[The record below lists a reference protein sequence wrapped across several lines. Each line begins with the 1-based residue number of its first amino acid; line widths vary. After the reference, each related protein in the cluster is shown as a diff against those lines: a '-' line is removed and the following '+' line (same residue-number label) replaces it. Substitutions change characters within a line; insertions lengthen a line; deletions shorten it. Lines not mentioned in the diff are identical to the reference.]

1 MAEID
6 IRRLDFSLLQIFAEL
21 LDRRKAT
28 DVAARLGITQSTV
41 SHALNRLRDLFGDE
55 LFIRRPY
62 GLDPTARALA
72 LQPAVR
78 SLLDAAENLLGP
90 GEPFDPRTA
99 SATIRIGASDYNCS
113 LLIPDLLARIRALAP
128 GMVVSVRPLVRRQ
141 AAEALAAGDLDI
153 AIGYFWGRTPGL
165 TVEPLFEEDYAAVLR
180 KDHRALQK
188 NNLTLA
194 AYLGADHILVSY
206 DGDVRGVV
214 DATLAN
220 MGKSRRVAA
229 TVPFFLSAFAMV
241 ARTDLIVTVPSRV
254 AVAYAPRFGLTFT
267 TPPLPIR
274 RFRVAQA
281 WHQRQAEAPI
291 REWTSEQVRSIGRL
305 EAGGDR
311 LRPPKKKSRNQPA

>member
-21 LDRRKAT
+21 LQRRKAT
-28 DVAARLGITQSTV
+28 DVAAHLGITQSTV

-55 LFIRRPY
+55 MFMRRPN
-62 GLDPTARALA
+62 GLHPTARALA
-72 LQPAVR
+72 LEPAVR
-78 SLLDAAENLLGP
+78 SLLDAAGKLLGP
-90 GEPFDPRTA
+90 GEPFDPLTA

-113 LLIPDLLARIRALAP
+113 LLIPDLMAQIRSLAP

-165 TVEPLFEEDYAAVLR
+165 IVEPLFEEDYAAVLHR
-180 KDHRALQK
+180 DHRALK
-188 NNLTLA
+188 ESNLGLS
-194 AYLGADHILVSY
+194 AYLSADHILVSY

-214 DATLAN
+214 DETLAT
-220 MGKSRRVAA
+220 MGKSRRVAV

-241 ARTDLIVTVPSRV
+241 ARNDLIVTVPRRV
-254 AVAYAPRFGLTFT
+254 AIAHAPRFGLTVT
-267 TPPLPIR
+267 EPPLPIR

-281 WHQRQAEAPI
+281 WHQRLAGAPV
-291 REWTSEQVRSIGRL
+291 REWTCEQVRRIGRA
-305 EAGGDR
+305 EAGRGRTR
-311 LRPPKKKSRNQPA
+311 LPKKKSRSS